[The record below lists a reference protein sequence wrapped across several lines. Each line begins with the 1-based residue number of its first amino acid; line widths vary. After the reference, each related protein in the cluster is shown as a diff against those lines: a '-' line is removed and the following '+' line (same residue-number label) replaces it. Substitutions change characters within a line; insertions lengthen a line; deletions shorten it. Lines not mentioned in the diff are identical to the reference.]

1 MSAKSNMTEDYILT
15 TSENIS
21 VETSSHILFNCSSE
35 GQGWPLSLC
44 FKEPLNAYN
53 FYHTEQN
60 SF

>member
-1 MSAKSNMTEDYILT
+1 MTEDYILT

-35 GQGWPLSLC
+35 GQGGPLSLC